1 MISLYTIFTI
11 LIIHWI
17 FDFFLQTD
25 EMAKNKSKC
34 NQALWKHVYIYMA
47 GLGYMQFA
55 NCLYFHSFWCD
66 LAWMLIN
73 GIAHFFTDYCTSR
86 ASSLL
91 FKENDYHNA
100 FIIIGADQMIHYI
113 TLFGTFCYFSNL

>member
-1 MISLYTIFTI
+1 MISLYTIFTF

-25 EMAKNKSKC
+25 EMAKNKSKS
-34 NQALWKHVYIYMA
+34 NLALWEHINVYIS
-47 GLGYMQFA
+47 GLCCMTVL
-55 NCLYFHSFWCD
+55 NSIYFHNWLHVSFW
-66 LAWMLIN
+66 LVVN
-73 GIAHFFTDYCTSR
+73 SVAHFFTDYCTSQ

-100 FIIIGADQMIHYI
+100 FVIIGADQMIHYI
-113 TLFGTFCYFSNL
+113 TLFGTFYYFSNL